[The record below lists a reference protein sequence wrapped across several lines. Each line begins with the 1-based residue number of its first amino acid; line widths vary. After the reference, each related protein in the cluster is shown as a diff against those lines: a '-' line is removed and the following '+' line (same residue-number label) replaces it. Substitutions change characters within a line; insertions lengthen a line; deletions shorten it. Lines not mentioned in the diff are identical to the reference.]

1 MFRKILKDV
10 LSKVHPVDVSPLYT
24 EVPRSAGKIPNHVY
38 QTWISPV
45 LPFLHARGLK
55 RFRRLNPDFSFS
67 FFDDQR
73 MASYME
79 SNYAGHPIL
88 KVFKD
93 VRMPAEKADIWR
105 YCLLFRE
112 GGMYCDIKSA
122 IAVPLRDLIQD
133 DYSELISFERN
144 TWQNFLDPGQFAD
157 PDLYLSAPPDSI
169 RSNLEHADKVVINW
183 FLCFEKGNPIL
194 EELINLIVRHSSFYR
209 NKTFEHV
216 DLAGNHFT
224 GPLAMTQAVWQC
236 MQKTGKRPTQCGID
250 FSGKGIPRMRG
261 MDYSKSPHHSSMRSK
276 PLLD

>member
-1 MFRKILKDV
+1 MFRKILK
-10 LSKVHPVDVSPLYT
+10 SIFRKIHPVDVSSLYT
-24 EVPRSAGKIPNHVY
+24 EVPRSTGKIPNRVY

-55 RFRRLNPDFSFS
+55 RFRKLNPDFSFS

-112 GGMYCDIKSA
+112 GGIYCDIKSA
-122 IAVPLRDLIQD
+122 LAIPLRELIHD
-133 DYSELISFERN
+133 DYSELLSFERN
-144 TWQNFLDPGQFAD
+144 SWKNFLDPGRFAD
-157 PDLYLSAPPDSI
+157 PDLYLPSPPDSI
-169 RSNLEHADKVVINW
+169 RSNLDHPDNVIINW
-183 FLCFEKGNPIL
+183 FLCFEKGSPIL
-194 EELINLIVRHSSFYR
+194 EELINLIVRHSQFFR
-209 NKTFEHV
+209 GKTFDRV
-216 DLAGNHFT
+216 DVAGNHFT
-224 GPLAMTQAVWQC
+224 GPLAFTQAVWRW

-250 FSGKGIPRMRG
+250 FSGQGIWKLFG
-261 MDYSKSPHHSSMRSK
+261 MDYSKSPHHSSMRNL